1 MPDAI
6 KSRPHVMM
14 PQDNS
19 QTKKITPDA
28 IKSGPRLMEI
38 QDNSQTKKITPVAK
52 DSINPPKKE
61 TKKEEE
67 SLWST
72 VVNWFWGLFY
82 SDSKTAPTTDSLT
95 TDPIQI
101 KHKPDLKRPE
111 HGEIRKVT
119 HHLSDTDFK
128 TKEIN
133 EEGRDYTK
141 KQFDP
146 YLFSTEIGLER
157 AWVEAQIKQ
166 INLRKDVSHLDDDEL
181 FRLQKCI
188 HIIKDKIDQLLGE
201 KLKKGLL
208 GKIFGYVGTGGT
220 AVMLSCLIVMGGI
233 AASVGTGNIPGILVV
248 LQSIGAITSGCA
260 QIVGALIKMGHNE
273 VMAALMENKDDRQ
286 DALRKL
292 QSLQDSKDQNDQV
305 IRDAWALLK
314 NVEEGRFMTLKD
326 T

>member
-1 MPDAI
+1 MTLDAI
-6 KSRPHVMM
+6 KPRSYVMDL
-14 PQDNS
+14 PQDQS
-19 QTKKITPDA
+19 QSKKVAP
-28 IKSGPRLMEI
+28 L
-38 QDNSQTKKITPVAK
+38 AK
-52 DSINPPKKE
+52 DSIEPPKKE
-61 TKKEEE
+61 AKKEEE

-82 SDSKTAPTTDSLT
+82 ADNKTAPSSDSLT
-95 TDPIQI
+95 TDPTQI

-133 EEGRDYTK
+133 EEGHDYTK

-146 YLFSTEIGLER
+146 YQLSTEIGLER

-166 INLRKDVSHLDDDEL
+166 INLRKDVSHLDDEEL
-181 FRLQKCI
+181 FRLQNCI
-188 HIIKDKIDQLLGE
+188 QIIKNKIDELLGE
-201 KLKKGLL
+201 KLKKGLI
-208 GKIFGYVGTGGT
+208 GKIFGYIGTGGT
-220 AVMLSCLIVMGGI
+220 ALMLSSLIVMGGI

-248 LQSIGAITSGCA
+248 LQSAGAITSGCA
-260 QIVGALIKMGHNE
+260 QIVGSLVKKGHNE

-286 DALRKL
+286 DALKKL
-292 QSLQDSKDQNDQV
+292 QSLQDTKDQNDQV
-305 IRDAWALLK
+305 IRDAYSLLK
-314 NVEEGRFMTLKD
+314 NVEENRFMAIKD